1 MNMPKLPLYSD
12 YVSMQISDRSE
23 NPLLTNYILIQLV
36 KSLAFPCKCIGAI
49 PNCSEGENN
58 RENNREKISD
68 LSEAFP
74 YLGSLWLILSEISDY
89 LVQPRQW
96 ERSHWSDLSVSM
108 IKSDRYESERSH
120 WSDLRAAWKRSQCN
134 FCVFAFLIHL
144 PKLPQ
149 TMG

>member
-1 MNMPKLPLYSD
+1 VTTFPCRSRIAPS
-12 YVSMQISDRSE
+12 SDRSE

-36 KSLAFPCKCIGAI
+36 KSLAFPCKCVGAI
-49 PNCSEGENN
+49 PNCSERKNN

-74 YLGSLWLILSEISDY
+74 YLGSLWLIRSEISDY
-89 LVQPRQW
+89 LVRPRQW

-120 WSDLRAAWKRSQCN
+120 WSDPRAAWKRSQCN